1 MGKKNS
7 QIHFMIETSLKEI
20 LEKEAISREI
30 SFAEL
35 CREKLRGGSRL
46 IKIEL
51 MLEQINKRLIENEQG

>member
-1 MGKKNS
+1 
-7 QIHFMIETSLKEI
+7 MIETSLKEI

-51 MLEQINKRLIENEQG
+51 MLEQINKRLIENEQA